1 MDEKLVGK
9 NPPKKSTIFR
19 SRMPMVWEASSSFGE
34 RSLENL
40 PFWSSEMGVSKNSGF
55 SPQIIRFNRVFH
67 YKPSILGYPLFLET
81 PKWWLSVDVGMVSK
95 LQKMLHREKKW
106 WAKAIKRRADFLASG
121 AGAGENQTDQVDQPS
136 LLHSPLRIFVYDA
149 SEREMDGNRGKQ
161 GQRKRAA
168 HLMLL
173 CLGWVCRKK
182 MSWWLSRAGCKWRFV
197 FDSSTF
203 LTRMDQY
210 QNEAPCKKKSS
221 AALKCP

>member
-1 MDEKLVGK
+1 
-9 NPPKKSTIFR
+9 
-19 SRMPMVWEASSSFGE
+19 
-34 RSLENL
+34 
-40 PFWSSEMGVSKNSGF
+40 
-55 SPQIIRFNRVFH
+55 
-67 YKPSILGYPLFLET
+67 
-81 PKWWLSVDVGMVSK
+81 MVSC
-95 LQKMLHREKKW
+95 L
-106 WAKAIKRRADFLASG
+106 AKAIKRRADFLASG

-182 MSWWLSRAGCKWRFV
+182 TELITQSRRMQMKVCFQL
-197 FDSSTF
+197 FDFS
-203 LTRMDQY
+203 TRMDQY
-210 QNEAPCKKKSS
+210 QNEVPCKQKSS